1 MIHHYVV
8 SYACENHG
16 IGVRA
21 IDRMWCV
28 ECLVHLGVWTKVE
41 HVAEEVPDWWASS
54 RRSWSVSSCCS
65 TGRRGFG
72 GEGA

>member
-1 MIHHYVV
+1 VIHHYVV

-41 HVAEEVPDWWASS
+41 HVAEKVPERESL
-54 RRSWSVSSCCS
+54 
-65 TGRRGFG
+65 G
-72 GEGA
+72 